1 MLKDKLWVAKLSTA
15 PDLFASPRLFS
26 PHLASGR
33 YLSNSIT
40 SSFHIYNNNN
50 FQGKYLMEPTNKW
63 SMDEIML
70 THLSKFVQLCV
81 SVDPTK
87 ADLWEWLPSGGPEK

>member
-1 MLKDKLWVAKLSTA
+1 MSHSMKSAVIPHTNQNLMLKDKFRSVKLSTA
-15 PDLFASPRLFS
+15 LGLFASPQLFP

-50 FQGKYLMEPTNKW
+50 NFQRKYLMEPITCYKREVW
-63 SMDEIML
+63 MTSY
-70 THLSKFVQLCV
+70 
-81 SVDPTK
+81 
-87 ADLWEWLPSGGPEK
+87 